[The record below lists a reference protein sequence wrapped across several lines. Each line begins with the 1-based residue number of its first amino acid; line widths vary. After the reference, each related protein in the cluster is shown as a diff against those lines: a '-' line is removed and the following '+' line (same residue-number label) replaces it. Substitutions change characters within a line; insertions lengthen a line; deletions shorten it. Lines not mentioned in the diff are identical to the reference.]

1 MFMDIWASVGE
12 FISENYAIG
21 LVIGLIL
28 LVIFEMAQYILNSSM
43 EAEIEELEDRVEAL
57 EKACGIEYYH
67 DDKERREAVFK
78 VSEEAEKE
86 GE

>member
-1 MFMDIWASVGE
+1 MLMDIWASVGE
-12 FISENYAIG
+12 FVSENYAIG

-28 LVIFEMAQYILNSSM
+28 LVIFEVAQYILNSSM
-43 EAEIEELEDRVEAL
+43 EADIEELMDRVEAL
-57 EKACGIEYYH
+57 EKACGIEYYR